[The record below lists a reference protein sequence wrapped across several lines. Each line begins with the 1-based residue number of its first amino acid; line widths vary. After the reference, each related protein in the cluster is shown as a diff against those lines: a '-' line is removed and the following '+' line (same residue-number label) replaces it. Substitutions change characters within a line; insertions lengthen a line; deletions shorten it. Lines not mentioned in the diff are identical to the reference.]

1 MRLSQLEHWL
11 ERMGWIAEPRK
22 GGSLR
27 AWTHPAYPGQR
38 LTYHGPHK
46 ADGAE
51 MRPDVVCHIY
61 DDLAAMRPVED
72 ETRSQDT
79 QSA

>member
-1 MRLSQLEHWL
+1 MRLSELEGWL
-11 ERMGWIAEPRK
+11 LRHGWQPEPRK

-27 AWTHPAYPGQR
+27 AWVHPDYPDQR

-51 MRPDVVCHIY
+51 LPPNVICHIY
-61 DDLAAMRPVED
+61 DKLAAMRPVEG
-72 ETRSQDT
+72 EQENQEAS
-79 QSA
+79 